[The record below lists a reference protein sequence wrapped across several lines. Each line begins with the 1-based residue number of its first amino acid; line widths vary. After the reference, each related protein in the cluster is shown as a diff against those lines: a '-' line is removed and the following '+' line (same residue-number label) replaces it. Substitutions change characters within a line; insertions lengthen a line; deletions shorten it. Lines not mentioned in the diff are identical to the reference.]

1 MVARTSDAHMTGV
14 AVLQVRDLHRQRR
27 LIEAVMTDREVIEQF
42 ACGHPDGLWAAVS
55 NLNHGNYGSIG
66 KLLALQEV
74 AIARNDIFNWIEPFD
89 EQYADLEKA
98 ILGAVTISTAESW
111 YAGRPTGARYELPP
125 RPGRPELDTPAEELA
140 SVAR

>member
-1 MVARTSDAHMTGV
+1 M
-14 AVLQVRDLHRQRR
+14 QVRDLRRQRQ
-27 LIEAVMTDREVIEQF
+27 LIKDVMTDPEVIEQF

-66 KLLALQEV
+66 KLLALHEV

-89 EQYADLEKA
+89 EQYSDLLEKA

-111 YAGRPTGARYELPP
+111 YAARPTGAGYQLPP
-125 RPGRPELDTPAEELA
+125 RPGRPELDTPAGELA
-140 SVAR
+140 TVAR